1 MVTGFLTK
9 IFGTKSG
16 RDLKKLSPVLED
28 VNDFYH
34 KHFTLSDRELR
45 AKTVEFK
52 QDLLDGRHPDDVLPE
67 AFAAVKEMSRRLLG
81 RTWSVSG
88 IDTPWNMVP
97 FDVQVLGAIV
107 LNQGKIAEMAT
118 GEGKT
123 LVATMPLYFNALT
136 GRGSHLVT
144 VNDYL
149 ARRDAHWMGRL
160 YEMMGLTVECIQHD
174 MSNPDRINAY
184 RADITYGTNNEF
196 GFDYLRDNM
205 ASRLEDRVQ
214 RGHHYAIVDEVDS
227 ILIDEAR
234 TPLII
239 SGPAAVS
246 THKFEVFKPIVER
259 LFREQIKLVNK
270 VLADAERSLGE
281 GDEFDAGAKILCA
294 RHGAPQNRKLFKMM
308 EDGNIRKLVESVE
321 TDLMREKRLH
331 EIDEDIYFAI
341 DEKSGTAELSEMGRL
356 FLEKNYRGPRPGAG
370 KPEAA
375 SVKPDLRLERSGD
388 KVGFA
393 AKTEE
398 VLLTEGALNYLSDR
412 IYPAIVETGE
422 EGGSL
427 FVMHDS
433 ALGFQR
439 VDSEVGRLLREALLK
454 ELKPEGSAGLTAD
467 QADEFLEKWVEHE
480 KRVVPALQ
488 VLLRQRFESDYAER
502 SERLHNIQQL
512 LKAYSLFEKDVNYV
526 VKDGKVMIVDVFTG
540 RLMPGRRYSDGLHQ
554 ALEAK
559 EGVTVERETQTHA
572 TITIQNYFRL
582 YEKLAGMTGT
592 AETEAGEFDEIY
604 KLDVVVVPTNE
615 PVRRVDYEDVIYLTK
630 RDKYNAAI
638 EEIAKMHELGR
649 PVLVGTVSVEVS
661 ETLGRLL
668 KRKGIEHSILNAK
681 YHEQEARIVARAG
694 ESGAVTIAT
703 NMAGRGTD
711 IKLDAGVVKCEVCCY
726 KCASGR
732 DCDSC
737 PKDEDIGDECYH
749 EMPCGLHIIG
759 TERHESRRIDRQL
772 RGRSGRQGDPG
783 SSRFYLSL
791 EDNLMRLFGSDRYAS
806 VIARMGLREGD
817 VIEHSLITKAIGRA
831 QTRVEANNFS
841 IRKHL
846 LEYDDVMNKQREVIY
861 AKRLLALESEDIG
874 QEIREMVESV
884 VEAKIEAYA
893 PAGTGAEDW
902 DLPKLR
908 SELEMIFL
916 VPFDLERDGVPDR
929 EELRDRAHDAAML
942 AYEAKQKELGYEVM
956 KSMEQAVMLYVIDNE
971 WRDHLYELDGLRAGI
986 SLRAYG
992 QKDPLLEYKGEAY
1005 DLFVRMSEKIDLR
1018 TVTLIFRGRWV
1029 ERREASRTD
1038 PRSIRAIK
1046 PQAMPAPIP
1055 PDPQRAGVLP
1065 GTGGP
1070 PPPRGPGVLPG
1081 TGAGAGRK
1089 PGRGGPPRGPQLPP
1103 PEPKIRRNDPCPCGS
1118 GKKYKKCCGA

>member
-1 MVTGFLTK
+1 
-9 IFGTKSG
+9 
-16 RDLKKLSPVLED
+16 
-28 VNDFYH
+28 
-34 KHFTLSDRELR
+34 
-45 AKTVEFK
+45 
-52 QDLLDGRHPDDVLPE
+52 
-67 AFAAVKEMSRRLLG
+67 
-81 RTWSVSG
+81 
-88 IDTPWNMVP
+88 
-97 FDVQVLGAIV
+97 
-107 LNQGKIAEMAT
+107 
-118 GEGKT
+118 
-123 LVATMPLYFNALT
+123 
-136 GRGSHLVT
+136 
-144 VNDYL
+144 
-149 ARRDAHWMGRL
+149 MGRV
-160 YEMMGLTVECIQHD
+160 YELMGLTVGCIQHD
-174 MSNPDRINAY
+174 MTSPERIDAY

-205 ASRLEDRVQ
+205 ATRLEDRVQ

-246 THKFEVFKPIVER
+246 THKFEVFKPIVAK
-259 LFREQIKLVNK
+259 LYREQIKLVNNL
-270 VLADAERSLGE
+270 LADAEKSLAA
-281 GDEFDAGAKILCA
+281 GDEFDAGAKMLCA
-294 RHGAPQNRKLFKMM
+294 RRGAPKNRKLFRMM
-308 EDGNIRKLVESVE
+308 EDGNLRKLVEGVE

-331 EIDEDIYFAI
+331 EIDEDLYFAI
-341 DEKSGTAELSEMGRL
+341 DEKSNTAELSEMGRR
-356 FLEKNYRGPRPGAG
+356 FLEKNYKGPRSEAERPAGGAV
-370 KPEAA
+370 KPE
-375 SVKPDLRLERSGD
+375 LRFDRRGD
-388 KVGFA
+388 QVGFSE
-393 AKTEE
+393 KTEE
-398 VLLTEGALNYLSDR
+398 AFLTEGVMNYLSDR
-412 IYPAIVETGE
+412 IYPHIIETGE
-422 EGGSL
+422 DEGSL
-427 FVMHDS
+427 FLMHDS

-439 VDSEVGRLLREALLK
+439 VDSEVGKILK
-454 ELKPEGSAGLTAD
+454 EMFFKEIKPESTAGLTP
-467 QADEFLEKWVEHE
+467 QQVDEFLEKWIENE
-480 KRVVPALQ
+480 KRLVPALQ
-488 VLLRQRFESDYAER
+488 VMLRRRFETDYAER
-502 SERLHNIQQL
+502 SERLHNISQL

-615 PVRRVDYEDVIYLTK
+615 AVRRADYEDVIYLTK
-630 RDKYNAAI
+630 RDKYNAVIDEI
-638 EEIAKMHELGR
+638 ERMHELGR
-649 PVLVGTVSVEVS
+649 PVLVGTVSVDVS

-694 ESGAVTIAT
+694 ETGAVTIAT

-711 IKLDAGVVKCEVCCY
+711 IKLDEGVVKCEWCCY
-726 KCASGR
+726 KCGTGG
-732 DCDSC
+732 DCGNC
-737 PKDEDIGDECYH
+737 PKEGDTSDACFE

-791 EDNLMRLFGSDRYAS
+791 EDDLMRLFGSDRYAS
-806 VIARMGLREGD
+806 VIAKMGLREGD
-817 VIEHSLITKAIGRA
+817 VIEHPLVTKAIGRA
-831 QTRVEANNFS
+831 QKRVEANNFA

-874 QEIREMVESV
+874 QEIREMIESV

-893 PAGTGAEDW
+893 PSGSEADDW
-902 DLPKLR
+902 EVPKLR
-908 SELEMIFL
+908 SELEMIFMI
-916 VPFDLERDGVPDR
+916 PFELDRDGLPDHH
-929 EELRDRAHDAAML
+929 ELRERAHDTAML
-942 AYEAKQKELGYEVM
+942 AYEAKQKELGFEIM
-956 KSMEQAVMLYVIDNE
+956 KRMEQAVMLYVIDNE

-1005 DLFVRMSEKIDLR
+1005 DLFVRMSEKIDER

-1029 ERREASRTD
+1029 ERADEPPTQT
-1038 PRSIRAIK
+1038 PPIRAIK
-1046 PQAMPAPIP
+1046 PQAAPAQP
-1055 PDPQRAGVLP
+1055 PPPQQRAGVLP

-1070 PPPRGPGVLPG
+1070 QPGGPGVLPG
-1081 TGAGAGRK
+1081 TGPAKA
-1089 PGRGGPPRGPQLPP
+1089 PGRGRGGRPRGPQPP
-1103 PEPKIRRNDPCPCGS
+1103 RPEPKVGRNDPCPCGS
-1118 GKKYKKCCGA
+1118 GKKYKKCCGS

>member
-9 IFGTKSG
+9 IFGTKSE

-28 VNDFYH
+28 VNDLYY
-34 KHFTLSDRELR
+34 KYSTLSDQELR
-45 AKTVEFK
+45 YKTEVFK
-52 QDLLDGRHPDDVLPE
+52 QDLAEGKHPDDVLPE
-67 AFAAVKEMSRRLLG
+67 AFAAVKEMSRRLLDK
-81 RTWSVSG
+81 TWEVCE
-88 IDTPWNMVP
+88 IPTTWNMVP
-97 FDVQVLGAIV
+97 FDVQVLGAVV
-107 LNQGKIAEMAT
+107 LNRGQIAEMAT

-136 GRGSHLVT
+136 GKGAHLVT

-149 ARRDAHWMGRL
+149 ARRDAQWMGKL
-160 YEMMGLTVECIQHD
+160 YTMMGLTVGCIQHD
-174 MSNPDRINAY
+174 MANPERIRAY
-184 RADITYGTNNEF
+184 RSDITYGTNNEF

-227 ILIDEAR
+227 ILVDEAR

-259 LFREQIKLVNK
+259 LYREQIKLVNN
-270 VLADAERSLGE
+270 VLAEAEKSLAE
-281 GDEFDAGAKILCA
+281 GDEFDAGAKMLCA
-294 RHGAPQNRKLFKMM
+294 RRGAPKNRKLFRLM
-308 EDGNIRKLVESVE
+308 EDGNLRKLVESVE
-321 TDLMREKRLH
+321 TDLMREKRLR
-331 EIDEDIYFAI
+331 EIDENLYFAI
-341 DEKSGTAELSEMGRL
+341 DEKSNTVELSEMGRR
-356 FLEKNYRGPRPGAG
+356 FLEKHYRGPRSPADKPAGAAVR
-370 KPEAA
+370 PE
-375 SVKPDLRLERSGD
+375 VRLQRTGE
-388 KVGFA
+388 KVGFSE
-393 AKTEE
+393 KTEKAF
-398 VLLTEGALNYLSDR
+398 LTEGVLNYLSDR
-412 IYPAIVETGE
+412 IYPHIVESDD
-422 EGGSL
+422 EGGSI
-427 FVMHDS
+427 FVLHDS

-439 VDSEVGRLLREALLK
+439 VDSEVGKILQGVLLDEIG
-454 ELKPEGSAGLTAD
+454 PDDSAGLTRV
-467 QADEFLEKWVEHE
+467 QVEEFLERWLE
-480 KRVVPALQ
+480 KERRVVPTLQ
-488 VLLRQRFESDYAER
+488 VMLRQRFEGDYAER
-502 SERLHNIQQL
+502 SERLHNISQL

-559 EGVTVERETQTHA
+559 ENVAVERETQTHA

-604 KLDVVVVPTNE
+604 KLDVVVIPTNE
-615 PVRRVDYEDVIYLTK
+615 PVRRMDYEDVIYLTK
-630 RDKYNAAI
+630 RDKYNSVIDEI
-638 EEIAKMHELGR
+638 ERMNELGR

-694 ESGAVTIAT
+694 EKGAVTIAT

-711 IKLDAGVVKCEVCCY
+711 IKLDPQVLKCDQCCF
-726 KCASGR
+726 KCATGG
-732 DCDSC
+732 DCANC
-737 PKDEDIGDECYH
+737 PKDGDTSEACLE

-791 EDNLMRLFGSDRYAS
+791 EDDLMRLFGSDRFAG
-806 VIARMGLREGD
+806 VIAKMGLKEGD
-817 VIEHSLITKAIGRA
+817 VIEHSLITKAIERA
-831 QTRVEANNFS
+831 QKRVEANNFA

-874 QEIREMVESV
+874 EEIREMTEAV
-884 VEAKIEAYA
+884 VEAKVEAYA
-893 PAGTGAEDW
+893 PPGSDPEDW
-902 DLPKLR
+902 DIPKLR
-908 SELEMIFL
+908 SELEML
-916 VPFDLERDGVPDR
+916 LLAPCELEADGAPDG
-929 EELRDRAHDAAML
+929 EELRQRAHQIAMQ
-942 AYEAKQKELGYEVM
+942 AYEAKQKELGFENM
-956 KSMEQAVMLYVIDNE
+956 KMMEQAVMLYVIDNE

-1005 DLFVRMSEKIDLR
+1005 DLFVRMSEKIDER
-1018 TVTLIFRGRWV
+1018 TVSLIFRSRWV
-1029 ERREASRTD
+1029 ERAEA
-1038 PRSIRAIK
+1038 PRAAAPSIRAVK
-1046 PQAMPAPIP
+1046 PQAVPTPLP
-1055 PDPQRAGVLP
+1055 PGPQEAGVLP
-1065 GTGGP
+1065 GTGIDKT
-1070 PPPRGPGVLPG
+1070 PRGAGIMSGGSAG
-1081 TGAGAGRK
+1081 TGRRQRRAGPFK
-1089 PGRGGPPRGPQLPP
+1089 GPQAVKR
-1103 PEPKIRRNDPCPCGS
+1103 EPKVGRNDPCPCGS
-1118 GKKYKKCCGA
+1118 GKKYKKCCGR

>member
-28 VNDFYH
+28 TNDLYF
-34 KHFTLSDRELR
+34 KCFTLSDQELR
-45 AKTVEFK
+45 YRTEEFK
-52 QDLLDGRHPDDVLPE
+52 QDLADGRHPDDVLPE

-81 RTWSVSG
+81 RTWEVCE
-88 IDTPWNMVP
+88 IDTTWGMVP
-97 FDVQVLGAIV
+97 FDVQVLGAVV

-123 LVATMPLYFNALT
+123 LVATMPLYFNALS
-136 GRGSHLVT
+136 GKGAHLVT

-149 ARRDAHWMGRL
+149 ARRDAQWMGKV
-160 YEMMGLTVECIQHD
+160 YETMGLTVGCIQHD
-174 MSNPDRINAY
+174 MMNPDRIKAY
-184 RADITYGTNNEF
+184 RSDITYGTNNEF

-205 ASRLEDRVQ
+205 ASSLEDRVQ

-259 LFREQIKLVNK
+259 LYREQIKLVNK
-270 VLADAERSLGE
+270 LLAEAERSLEE
-281 GDEFDAGAKILCA
+281 GDEFDAGFKMLSA
-294 RHGAPQNRKLFKMM
+294 RRGAPKNRKLFRLM
-308 EDGNIRKLVESVE
+308 EDGSLRKLVETVE
-321 TDLMREKRLH
+321 TDLMRDKRLR
-331 EIDEDIYFAI
+331 EVDEDLYFAI
-341 DEKSGTAELSEMGRL
+341 DEKSNTAELSEMGRL
-356 FLEKNYRGPRPGAG
+356 YLEKHYRGPRSEPERPAGA
-370 KPEAA
+370 A
-375 SVKPDLRLERSGD
+375 VKPQVRIARTGD
-388 KVGFA
+388 KVAFS

-398 VLLTEGALNYLSDR
+398 AFLTEGVLNYLADR
-412 IYPAIVETGE
+412 VYPHIVETGDQAA
-422 EGGSL
+422 SL
-427 FVMHDS
+427 FVLHDS

-439 VDSEVGRLLREALLK
+439 VDSEVGKILGKVLLSEIDPDGR
-454 ELKPEGSAGLTAD
+454 GGLTDA
-467 QADEFLEKWVEHE
+467 QAEEFLEKWVENE

-488 VLLRQRFESDYAER
+488 VMLRRRFETDYAER
-502 SERLHNIQQL
+502 SERLHNISQL

-615 PVRRVDYEDVIYLTK
+615 PVRRADYEDVIYLTK
-630 RDKYNAAI
+630 RDKYNAVI
-638 EEIAKMHELGR
+638 EEIERMHELGR

-681 YHEQEARIVARAG
+681 YHEQEARIVAKAG
-694 ESGAVTIAT
+694 ERGSVTIAT

-711 IKLDAGVVKCEVCCY
+711 IKLDPGVVKCDWCCY
-726 KCASGR
+726 KCARGR
-732 DCDSC
+732 DCRSC
-737 PKDEDIGDECYH
+737 PKEGDSSDACLE
-749 EMPCGLHIIG
+749 EMPCGLHIVG

-791 EDNLMRLFGSDRYAS
+791 EDDLMRLFGSDRFAG
-806 VIARMGLREGD
+806 VIAKMGLREGD
-817 VIEHSLITKAIGRA
+817 VIEHSLITKAIERA
-831 QTRVEANNFS
+831 QRRVEANNFA

-874 QEIREMVESV
+874 REIREMIEAV
-884 VEAKIEAYA
+884 VEAKIGAHA
-893 PAGTGAEDW
+893 PHGTDAEDW
-902 DLPKLR
+902 DIPKLQ
-908 SELEMIFL
+908 SELEMVFL
-916 VPFDLERDGVPDR
+916 NRFDLAGDGMPDH
-929 EELRDRAHDAAML
+929 EELRERAHDTAMA
-942 AYEAKQKELGYEVM
+942 AYEAKQKELGFENM
-956 KSMEQAVMLYVIDNE
+956 KTMEQAVMLYVIDNE

-992 QKDPLLEYKGEAY
+992 QKDPLLEYKGEAFE
-1005 DLFVRMSEKIDLR
+1005 LFMRMSEKIDER

-1029 ERREASRTD
+1029 ERAEA
-1038 PRSIRAIK
+1038 PAAAPASIRAVK
-1046 PQAMPAPIP
+1046 PQAAPTLP
-1055 PDPQRAGVLP
+1055 PGPERAGVLP
-1065 GTGGP
+1065 GTGARKP
-1070 PPPRGPGVLPG
+1070 PPGAGIMPGAGPGKG
-1081 TGAGAGRK
+1081 GK
-1089 PGRGGPPRGPQLPP
+1089 PARGGPRQPPRPLKQ
-1103 PEPKIRRNDPCPCGS
+1103 EPKIGRNDPCPCGS
-1118 GKKYKKCCGA
+1118 GKKYKKCCGR

>member
-16 RDLKKLSPVLED
+16 RDLKKLTPVLED
-28 VNDFYH
+28 VNDL
-34 KHFTLSDRELR
+34 HFQLFGLSDRELR
-45 AKTVEFK
+45 YKTERFK
-52 QDLLDGRHPDDVLPE
+52 QDLHEGRHPDDVLPE
-67 AFAAVKEMSRRLLG
+67 AFAAAKEMSRRLIG
-81 RTWSVSG
+81 RTWSVCE
-88 IDTPWNMVP
+88 IDTTWNMVP
-97 FDVQVLGAIV
+97 FDVQVLGAVV
-107 LNQGKIAEMAT
+107 LNSGKIAEMAT

-123 LVATMPLYFNALT
+123 LVATMPLFFNALT
-136 GRGSHLVT
+136 GKGAHLVT

-149 ARRDAHWMGRL
+149 ARRDAHWMGRI
-160 YEMMGLTVECIQHD
+160 YETMGLTVGCIQHD
-174 MSNPDRINAY
+174 MMNPERIKAY
-184 RADITYGTNNEF
+184 QADITYGTNNEF

-205 ASRLEDRVQ
+205 ATRFEDRVQ

-259 LFREQIKLVNK
+259 LYREQIRLVNNL
-270 VLADAERSLGE
+270 LAEAERSLEE
-281 GDEFDAGAKILCA
+281 GDEFDAGAKMLCA
-294 RHGAPQNRKLFKMM
+294 RRGAPKNRKLFRLM
-308 EDGNIRKLVESVE
+308 EDGNLRKLVESVE
-321 TDLMREKRLH
+321 TELMREKRLR
-331 EIDEDIYFAI
+331 EIDEELYFSI
-341 DEKSGTAELSEMGRL
+341 DEKSNTAELSEMGRR
-356 FLEKNYRGPRPGAG
+356 FLEKHYKGPRSDAERPAG
-370 KPEAA
+370 A
-375 SVKPDLRLERSGD
+375 SVRPDLRLERRGD
-388 KVGFA
+388 KVGFT

-398 VLLTEGALNYLSDR
+398 ALATEGVLNYLSDR
-412 IYPAIVETGE
+412 VYPRVVEME
-422 EGGSL
+422 EDGGSL
-427 FVMHDS
+427 FVLYDS

-439 VDSEVGRLLREALLK
+439 IDSEIGRILREVLL
-454 ELKPEGSAGLTAD
+454 EEMGPDGTAGLSKV
-467 QADEFLEKWVEHE
+467 QVEEFLEKWAENE
-480 KRVVPALQ
+480 RRVIPAVQ
-488 VLLRQRFESDYAER
+488 VMLRRRFEGDYAER
-502 SERLHNIQQL
+502 SERLHNISQL

-526 VKDGKVMIVDVFTG
+526 VKDGKVLIVDVFTG

-559 EGVTVERETQTHA
+559 EGVAVERETQTHA

-630 RDKYNAAI
+630 RDKYNAVIDEI
-638 EEIAKMHELGR
+638 ERMHDLGR

-711 IKLDAGVVKCEVCCY
+711 IKLSPGVVKCDLCCY
-726 KCASGR
+726 KCGMDR
-732 DCDSC
+732 DCGKC
-737 PKDEDIGDECYH
+737 PKDGDISDQCVE

-783 SSRFYLSL
+783 SSRFFLSL
-791 EDNLMRLFGSDRYAS
+791 EDDLMRLFGSDRFAG
-806 VIARMGLREGD
+806 VIAKMGLREGD
-817 VIEHSLITKAIGRA
+817 VIEHSLITKAIERA
-831 QTRVEANNFS
+831 QRRVEANNFA

-874 QEIREMVESV
+874 AEIREMIESV
-884 VEAKIEAYA
+884 VESKLEASV
-893 PAGTGAEDW
+893 PGGDTEDW
-902 DLPKLR
+902 DIPRLR
-908 SELEMIFL
+908 SDLEMIFL
-916 VPFDLERDGVPDR
+916 APFELESDGLPDR
-929 EELRDRAHDAAML
+929 EELRNLVHDTAMG
-942 AYEAKQKELGYEVM
+942 AYEAKQKELGFENM
-956 KSMEQAVMLYVIDNE
+956 KKMEQAIMLYVIDNE

-1005 DLFVRMSEKIDLR
+1005 DLFVRMSEKIDER
-1018 TVTLIFRGRWV
+1018 TVTLVFRGRRM
-1029 ERREASRTD
+1029 EPAEAPPRRA
-1038 PRSIRAIK
+1038 PSIRAVK
-1046 PQAMPAPIP
+1046 PLAAVHPIAAPGSG
-1055 PDPQRAGVLP
+1055 AGVLP
-1065 GTGGP
+1065 GTGAAAAPGLA
-1070 PPPRGPGVLPG
+1070 PRELK
-1081 TGAGAGRK
+1081 RE
-1089 PGRGGPPRGPQLPP
+1089 PRVG
-1103 PEPKIRRNDPCPCGS
+1103 RNDPCPCGS
-1118 GKKYKKCCGA
+1118 GKKYKKCCGR